1 MPYSP
6 AESLNRF
13 VFQRFVFMQVFE
25 WMKMSM
31 IVTMENDGKLFEQL
45 LEQLFLQGNLILDE
59 TLEITS

>member
-1 MPYSP
+1 MSYSP

-13 VFQRFVFMQVFE
+13 VFERFVYMQVFE